1 MMTSQVTD
9 GINLLFQMFESAGQE
24 LFPRMMSTTKTNG
37 GMFTVYNVN
46 QILHACE
53 IAEYIDCRLNGYPV
67 LADYDIEKGIIS
79 PNFLFADSD
88 RKDIDFNEFNNTSAE
103 ITSNIY
109 RIFGIKP
116 TVVWTGGGRHWYYTI
131 KGLPLALITE
141 INQLVDSINGRKRK
155 KIEPSR
161 LFLGFSEQ
169 LVTDKKCDLQHAKTV
184 IFRTFQ
190 TRIPGTL
197 NSKYINENRKNA
209 VVRIEQKQPVDS
221 TGELT
226 LDVAREFMFYLNSL
240 SKEQLNKRNNYRY
253 NKNPMDWS
261 S

>member
-1 MMTSQVTD
+1 
-9 GINLLFQMFESAGQE
+9 MFESAGQN
-24 LFPRMMSTTKTNG
+24 LFPRMMSTARTNG
-37 GMFTVYNVN
+37 GMFAVHNVN

-53 IAEYIDCRLNGYPV
+53 MAEYIDCRLNGYPIF
-67 LADYDIEKGIIS
+67 ADYDIEKGIIS

-88 RKDIDFNEFNNTSAE
+88 KKDIESAHFDNTSAE
-103 ITSNIY
+103 ITSRIY

-116 TVVWTGGGRHWYYTI
+116 TVIWTGGGRHWYYTI
-131 KGLPLALITE
+131 RAVPLALIAE
-141 INQLVDSINGRKRK
+141 INQLIDSINCRKRK

-161 LFLGFSEQ
+161 LFLGFSEL

-184 IFRTFQ
+184 SFRTFQ

-197 NSKYINENRKNA
+197 NGKYVNENRENA
-209 VVRIEQKQPVDS
+209 TVRVEQEQPAKS
-221 TGELT
+221 TGTLT

-240 SKEQLNKRNNYRY
+240 SKEQLTRRNSYRY
-253 NKNPMDWS
+253 NKNPKDWS